1 MAPLL
6 PNATV
11 TESADDTF
19 AWKFTLEVSG
29 GVVLDPAGNTVR
41 KPPFVEPAAVTTSDT
56 AVAVTGTPDD
66 PPTPVIW
73 TSMYLF
79 GFGADIW
86 SLVDGKDEQ

>member
-1 MAPLL
+1 MD
-6 PNATV
+6 PNPTV
-11 TESADDTF
+11 TESADATF

-29 GVVLDPAGNTVR
+29 GVVDDPAGNTVR
-41 KPPFVEPAAVTTSDT
+41 KPLELGSAAVTTSDT

-73 TSMYLF
+73 TLMYLF
-79 GFGADIW
+79 GSGADIW